1 MNASFCI
8 HAHLYQPPR
17 EDPWLGNVLVEGSAS
32 PMNNW
37 NERITRE
44 SYAPLGWA
52 RRLDEENRIID
63 LLNCYEWIS
72 FNVGPTL
79 KKWLCEHAPEVL
91 ERMRE
96 GDEKSLKRLGHGN
109 AVAQCYHHQILPLAS
124 AKDKVLETVWA
135 IEDFYHTFGRAPE
148 GMWLPECAADTPSLE
163 VLAAHGIQFVILAPR
178 QAKSIIVDQGP
189 LHVDE
194 NTLDIREPYRIQ
206 LPSGNSITAVFY
218 HGPLSQGI
226 AFERLLHNGQLFWLR
241 IRQEIQ
247 NLQIASRGTP
257 LLCLATD
264 GETYGHHFTFGEMAL
279 AHVLAEAATQRDNI
293 HIVNIA
299 AHIAS
304 NPPIREA
311 VIHEPSSWSCVHGVE
326 RWRSDC
332 GCSDGGHGTWNQKW
346 RGPLRK
352 ALTIMRDAV
361 DEHFKA
367 TGPTCFTDAEA
378 ALLDYGRVLADPQQ
392 GEAFAAKWF
401 RGDAAAKDKAW
412 KLLAMQ
418 EQALAAFASCAW
430 FFDDI
435 SRIEPENA
443 MTFALRALD
452 LMRESNGPDVLEQMT
467 AVLAE
472 AQSNQPEMGNGKD
485 IFIRD
490 VLPRRDDPATLCLL
504 AWILQFPEHS
514 RTGAFSKTTST
525 FPNVSI
531 DLFPQE
537 QVSDPGQEGMQRG
550 RAIIRMRHETG
561 SAAYVWRIFPP
572 STEKL
577 PGETFFR
584 VEDCVMHVRPENS
597 TATGEME
604 ETSRAVRELGHPLR
618 DYLLAKNLEKWERLG
633 RPRRRAYAAHTV
645 SITSPWLEGQLDV
658 TGPEFW
664 IGFIPYMLLE
674 SMLDD
679 GLSVKQ
685 RMQVERILS
694 LHLTRRSKS
703 LARHLVTETV
713 LENLKADADA
723 DAPVFGQ
730 SRDVVFAE
738 WVRRVRFV
746 MPDMDWWAVQNKV
759 WGLGPSNYPVLAR
772 ELGFANL

>member
-1 MNASFCI
+1 
-8 HAHLYQPPR
+8 
-17 EDPWLGNVLVEGSAS
+17 
-32 PMNNW
+32 
-37 NERITRE
+37 
-44 SYAPLGWA
+44 
-52 RRLDEENRIID
+52 
-63 LLNCYEWIS
+63 
-72 FNVGPTL
+72 
-79 KKWLCEHAPEVL
+79 
-91 ERMRE
+91 
-96 GDEKSLKRLGHGN
+96 
-109 AVAQCYHHQILPLAS
+109 
-124 AKDKVLETVWA
+124 
-135 IEDFYHTFGRAPE
+135 
-148 GMWLPECAADTPSLE
+148 
-163 VLAAHGIQFVILAPR
+163 
-178 QAKSIIVDQGP
+178 
-189 LHVDE
+189 
-194 NTLDIREPYRIQ
+194 
-206 LPSGNSITAVFY
+206 
-218 HGPLSQGI
+218 
-226 AFERLLHNGQLFWLR
+226 
-241 IRQEIQ
+241 
-247 NLQIASRGTP
+247 
-257 LLCLATD
+257 
-264 GETYGHHFTFGEMAL
+264 MA
-279 AHVLAEAATQRDNI
+279 
-293 HIVNIA
+293 
-299 AHIAS
+299 
-304 NPPIREA
+304 
-311 VIHEPSSWSCVHGVE
+311 
-326 RWRSDC
+326 
-332 GCSDGGHGTWNQKW
+332 
-346 RGPLRK
+346 GPLRE

-361 DEHFKA
+361 DEHFMA
-367 TGPTCFTDAEA
+367 TGPACFTDAEA
-378 ALLDYGRVLADPQQ
+378 ALLDYGCVLADPQQ
-392 GEAFAAKWF
+392 GEVFATKWF
-401 RGDAAAKDKAW
+401 RGDAAARDKAW

-452 LMRESNGPDVLEQMT
+452 LMRESNGPDVLERMT

-472 AQSNQPEMGNGKD
+472 ARSNQPEMGNGKD

-504 AWILQFPEHS
+504 AWILRFPEHS
-514 RTGAFSKTTST
+514 RTDAFSKTTCA

-537 QVSDPGQEGMQRG
+537 QASDPGQEDMQQG

-561 SAAYVWRIFPP
+561 SAAYVWRILPP

-577 PGETFFR
+577 PGKTFFR
-584 VEDCVMHVRPENS
+584 VEDCVMYVRPEKS
-597 TATGEME
+597 AATGEME

-618 DYLLAKNLEKWERLG
+618 DYLLATNLEKWERLG
-633 RPRRRAYAAHTV
+633 RPRRRAYAAHAV

-713 LENLKADADA
+713 LENLEA
-723 DAPVFGQ
+723 DAPASDQ
-730 SRDVVFAE
+730 SRDAVFAE

-759 WGLGPSNYPVLAR
+759 WGLGPSKYPALAK
-772 ELGFANL
+772 ELGFANI